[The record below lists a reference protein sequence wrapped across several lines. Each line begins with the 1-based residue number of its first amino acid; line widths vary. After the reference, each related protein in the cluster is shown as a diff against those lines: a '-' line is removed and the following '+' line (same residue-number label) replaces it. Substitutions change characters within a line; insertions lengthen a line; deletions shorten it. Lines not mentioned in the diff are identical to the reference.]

1 MMWTYFHVSFDIGL
15 GEFIDGWAFN
25 IQRLHND
32 ILENNNHIHFNTF
45 YRPVWYIVSTKNEP
59 SYIMHLVNSKLLKSL
74 KLTNDHKFK
83 NNFDLG
89 SPYDT
94 TININNALSY

>member
-1 MMWTYFHVSFDIGL
+1 
-15 GEFIDGWAFN
+15 
-25 IQRLHND
+25 
-32 ILENNNHIHFNTF
+32 
-45 YRPVWYIVSTKNEP
+45 
-59 SYIMHLVNSKLLKSL
+59 MHLVNSKLLKSL